1 MLTDTVIIRNARRSD
16 IDAIMKIEYES
27 FLPGLREEKD
37 LYLKRIEAFADGFL
51 IAEDAATGQ
60 IGGYISSELWREDQ
74 SVNAEVLALGH
85 DPLSVHDQNGRHLY
99 ITSFGTLPEWRG
111 KKIGLRL
118 FTALEEKIETDF
130 PAVAKKILIVSEKW
144 TAARNLYTR
153 QGFKETGRIIDFF
166 TPDNLPAEDAVI
178 MMKPAAY

>member
-37 LYLKRIEAFADGFL
+37 LYLKRIDAFADGFL

-74 SVNAEVLALGH
+74 GVNAEVLALGH

-111 KKIGLRL
+111 KKS
-118 FTALEEKIETDF
+118 
-130 PAVAKKILIVSEKW
+130 V
-144 TAARNLYTR
+144 
-153 QGFKETGRIIDFF
+153 
-166 TPDNLPAEDAVI
+166 
-178 MMKPAAY
+178 